1 MLQMRIYWQKD
12 NEMVLSF
19 ISKETKVWPKYE
31 NRTLLDTDDNFR
43 LMILPLFLS
52 DRGKYTC
59 VVQKREKG
67 SFVLKHL
74 TSVELSVRA
83 DFPVPNITQ
92 FGEPAADIK
101 RIMCFASGGFP
112 KPRLTW
118 LEDGKELSGINTTVS
133 QDPESQLYTVS
144 SKLDFNMTYNHS
156 IVCHIAY
163 GDSQVSKNF
172 TWEKRK

>member
-74 TSVELSVRA
+74 TSVELSVR
-83 DFPVPNITQ
+83 
-92 FGEPAADIK
+92 G
-101 RIMCFASGGFP
+101 
-112 KPRLTW
+112 W
-118 LEDGKELSGINTTVS
+118 
-133 QDPESQLYTVS
+133 
-144 SKLDFNMTYNHS
+144 
-156 IVCHIAY
+156 
-163 GDSQVSKNF
+163 
-172 TWEKRK
+172 